1 MRVMMTHRKLAG
13 SRSHRLILSVVTGLA
28 LLLALSACGGGGES
42 GEQTGRMDSGSR
54 NGESPLNVGP
64 MAVEA
69 VTLNPG
75 LADWGA
81 QVFEKRA
88 CVTCHTFGEDKQGPD
103 LSGVATRRTVTW
115 MKRQITDPEYMVKN
129 DPIARGMYAKFALQM
144 ANQQVPDQEVDA
156 LIQFLVRES
165 LENK

>member
-1 MRVMMTHRKLAG
+1 MREMMTHRYLAG
-13 SRSHRLILSVVTGLA
+13 SRSIRGILTVVTGLA
-28 LLLALSACGGGGES
+28 LLLALSACGGGEDS
-42 GEQTGRMDSGSR
+42 GEQTAQTNSGSSD
-54 NGESPLNVGP
+54 GGSPLNTGP
-64 MAVEA
+64 MAVEE

-81 QVFEKRA
+81 QIFEKRA

-129 DPIARGMYAKFALQM
+129 DPIAREMYAKFALQM
-144 ANQQVPDQEVDA
+144 ANQQVPDKEVDA